1 VFLHA
6 AKLKMQLKRLLVQ
19 LVMQHVPLV
28 ALHVRLL
35 ALLVMQHVPLAV
47 LHAALHAA
55 LHAVLLVQL
64 KALLALLSV
73 LLALLS
79 VLHVPLL
86 VLRHALLSN
95 RQPEIMAGRA
105 LAFPAIFLS
114 AIHAKMRG

>member
-47 LHAALHAA
+47 LHAA